1 MSTETV
7 SPPFS
12 LSEGYEAL
20 DGPTTGSA
28 SEALTIAH
36 AQLHITLT
44 DRRADADLRE
54 YGVYVDDLISAI
66 ERLDLP
72 ADAPMSTVV
81 GLLFITPAGDE
92 HPYPPTTCS
101 PACSRR

>member
-7 SPPFS
+7 SPPFG

-54 YGVYVDDLISAI
+54 YGVYLDDLISAI

-81 GLLFITPAGDE
+81 DLLFITPAGDE
-92 HPYPPTTCS
+92 H
-101 PACSRR
+101 R